1 MLTDRDR
8 IEVERVDDSVRD
20 RYRHLMADDALR
32 RHRIQLTRERLER
45 ERMVDKYGAEE
56 FHGEQ
61 GDE

>member
-1 MLTDRDR
+1 MR
-8 IEVERVDDSVRD
+8 EPVAAERVDDSVRC

>member
-1 MLTDRDR
+1 
-8 IEVERVDDSVRD
+8 
-20 RYRHLMADDALR
+20 MADDALR

-56 FHGEQ
+56 CHGDH